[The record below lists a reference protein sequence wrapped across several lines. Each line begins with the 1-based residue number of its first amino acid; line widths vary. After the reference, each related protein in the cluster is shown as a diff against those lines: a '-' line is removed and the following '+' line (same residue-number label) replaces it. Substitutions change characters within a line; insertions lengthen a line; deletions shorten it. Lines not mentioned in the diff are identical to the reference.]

1 MEKPLLKSGK
11 TTEESEVTSKKKPS
25 YSSSKVSAE
34 EYNKELELSEGTQME
49 KPLLKNGK
57 TNQIEIEVTS
67 KWRPS
72 HNSSKVSANAR
83 TSKVPS
89 SPAKFKAPPRLNDG
103 NKLTPMAKK
112 PAIDMSER
120 KRLTR
125 LEEKFDVFH
134 EQKVQQQITLKEK
147 AGTELKKL
155 QQSFCFKAR
164 PLPDFYKERIIPKD
178 QIQKVPLTKL
188 ESPSIGRKST
198 PSKASIVE
206 SKNSLPHRKSSIKNT
221 CFLRAPEKKDRI
233 SVRSLASQ
241 TVMTAHENT
250 SPNIQHA

>member
-120 KRLTR
+120 KRLTFQSPVHE
-125 LEEKFDVFH
+125 LGFIYVVQASISEKPFIICMHD
-134 EQKVQQQITLKEK
+134 
-147 AGTELKKL
+147 
-155 QQSFCFKAR
+155 SAR
-164 PLPDFYKERIIPKD
+164 TPPVNSS
-178 QIQKVPLTKL
+178 VPLTKL